1 MKEQELKKIYNYISQ
16 NVSQGIHAIDKN
28 GKTIVLNSKMKE
40 LKGIESELSNEFMS
54 PMNDSYL
61 YHVFNTKEQLKN
73 LKHTLWNSLGEEV
86 VVLLDIM
93 PIWLEGEFI
102 GVVEFAKD
110 ITSNDLLAYQPLR
123 RYGQPLTFEIIT
135 AVSDKMMQSISKARM
150 VAMNREPVLL
160 FGESGTGK
168 DMIAEGIHHELKPK
182 NDQFITL
189 LCRNDENYLLEKIE
203 GLMSKN
209 EKLTLFC
216 ERIEYLTLATQ
227 EKIAEI
233 FKSKY
238 DQHVFIASVGEDPI
252 ELIEKGELLK
262 ELYYFFASVNI
273 KVPSLRER
281 KEDIMPFVEDYL
293 RRYRQDTGNNIKR
306 ISKEVET
313 LFFDYAWP
321 GNLKELEVLLDDIT
335 STLLNENIIELDMLP
350 AHFRWKI
357 QNENMGV
364 AQRSKF
370 LINTIQ
376 DIQPLQSYLD
386 EAEEHYL
393 NNVLKMFEGNIS
405 KTAKALGLSRQSL
418 QYRIKK
424 FKHE

>member
-1 MKEQELKKIYNYISQ
+1 MKEQELKEIYNYISR
-16 NVSQGIHAIDKN
+16 NVSQGIHAIDKT
-28 GKTIVLNSKMKE
+28 GKTIILNSKMKE
-40 LKGIESELSNEFMS
+40 LKGIESELSSEFMS
-54 PMNDSYL
+54 PVNDSYL

-93 PIWLEGEFI
+93 PIWLDGEFI

-110 ITSNDLLAYQPLR
+110 ITSSDLLAYQPLR

-135 AVSDKMMQSISKARM
+135 AVSEKMMQSINKARM

-189 LCRNDENYLLEKIE
+189 LCRNDEDYLLEKIE
-203 GLMSKN
+203 VLMSKN

-227 EKIAEI
+227 EKIVEI

-273 KVPSLRER
+273 KIPSLRER

-293 RRYRQDTGNNIKR
+293 RRYRQDTGNNIKG
-306 ISKEVET
+306 ISKEVEE

-335 STLLNENIIELDMLP
+335 STLLSENIIELDMLP

-357 QNENMGV
+357 QNENMEA

-370 LINTIQ
+370 LINTIH

-386 EAEEHYL
+386 EIEEHYL
-393 NNVLKMFEGNIS
+393 NNVLKMFDGNIS

-418 QYRIKK
+418 QYRLKK
-424 FKHE
+424 FKD